1 MSFKLSLKMA
11 GYLNAIFFIFRFI
24 GQGLKVT
31 YEHCQGSGVRTL
43 NTDLSLS
50 QVELLECLYS
60 TDSHTTKSGAQ
71 YTEVFLVTSGLWLN
85 NSSFFFNFI
94 IIIMNFV
101 VFLIN

>member
-1 MSFKLSLKMA
+1 MAFKISLKIA
-11 GYLNAIFFIFRFI
+11 ENVNAIFFIFRFI

-43 NTDLSLS
+43 NTDLSLN

-71 YTEVFLVTSGLWLN
+71 YTEVFLLTNVVCSHS
-85 NSSFFFNFI
+85 SSF
-94 IIIMNFV
+94 
-101 VFLIN
+101 